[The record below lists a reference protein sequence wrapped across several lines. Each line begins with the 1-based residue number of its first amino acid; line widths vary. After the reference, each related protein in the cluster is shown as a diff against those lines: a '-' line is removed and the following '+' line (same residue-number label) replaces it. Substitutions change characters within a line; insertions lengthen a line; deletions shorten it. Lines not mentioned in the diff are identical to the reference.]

1 MSKMRRKIEM
11 KAIKSKQ
18 DIETLT
24 KEGTISEKV
33 IEHIS
38 DYFTRLLGVY
48 GDEYDPREGFL
59 VLLEKGDPIF
69 DKTFLEEQLCIRGG
83 ENLVSMIKEFV
94 DYSSDVGLFTILV
107 VFSSDFAMS
116 YMVPDEADWVELI
129 DQLRTFNNDDGNNS
143 DK

>member
-1 MSKMRRKIEM
+1 M
-11 KAIKSKQ
+11 KAIKSNQ
-18 DIETLT
+18 DIEALT

-33 IEHIS
+33 LECIR

-48 GDEYDPREGFL
+48 GDDYDPREGYL

-94 DYSSDVGLFTILV
+94 DYSSNVGLFTILV

-116 YMVPDEADWVELI
+116 YMVPNEADWAGQELI
-129 DQLRTFNNDDGNNS
+129 DQLRTFNNNDGNNS
-143 DK
+143 DKGVSFLY